1 MARAGIVILKQGRE
15 KPVLQYHPWVF
26 SGAIDSTRTN
36 LEDVEPG
43 DIVEV
48 RDYRG
53 GFLARG
59 YWNPRSQ
66 IRVRILTWDQNDLI
80 GPAWWRVRMARAIAA
95 REGLA
100 SRGDTDAYRL
110 IFAESDGLPGL
121 IVDRYGDYLVIQSLT
136 LGIEVRKDQIVEALV
151 GLLNPRGI
159 YERSDADVRHLEG
172 LGDTV
177 GLLYG
182 EMPPD
187 FITIR
192 EWGMQYPVTVMEG
205 HKTGFYLDQKHT
217 RHWLLH
223 EPTIAGRDVL
233 NCFSYTGSLSACAA
247 KNGAASI
254 TNVDTSGPALEIAQE
269 TMRLNGLEHVP
280 AEYINADVFET
291 LRAFREEE
299 RSFDLIILDP
309 PKFAHTAQQVE
320 RASRGYKDIN
330 WLAFQLLRPGG
341 LLMTYSCSGHIDP
354 DLFQKIVFGA
364 SVDAGVQA
372 QIVHWFAH
380 PEDHPVL
387 LAFPE
392 ARYLKGLVCRT
403 TAFGSA

>member
-1 MARAGIVILKQGRE
+1 MTKAGIAILKQGRE
-15 KPVLQYHPWVF
+15 KPVLQYHPWIF
-26 SGAIDSTRTN
+26 SGAIDPGRTN
-36 LEDVEPG
+36 LEGVEPG

-53 GFLARG
+53 GFLGRG
-59 YWNPRSQ
+59 YWNPESQ
-66 IRVRILTWDQNDLI
+66 IRIRILTWDQNDAI

-95 REGLA
+95 RGDLA
-100 SRGDTDAYRL
+100 SRDDTDAYRL
-110 IFAESDGLPGL
+110 IFAENDGLPGL

-136 LGIEVRKDQIVEALV
+136 LGIELRKDLIVDALI

-159 YERSDADVRHLEG
+159 YERSDVDVRHLEG
-172 LGDTV
+172 MADSV

-182 EMPPD
+182 DMPPD
-187 FITIR
+187 FLTIT
-192 EWGMQYPVTVMEG
+192 EWGMQYPVTLMEG

-217 RHWLLH
+217 RRWLLD
-223 EPTIAGRDVL
+223 EPSIAGRDVL

-254 TNVDTSGPALEIAQE
+254 TNVDTSGPALDISRE
-269 TMRLNGLEHVP
+269 TMRLNGLEDVP
-280 AEYINADVFET
+280 AEYVNADVFDK
-291 LRAFREEE
+291 LREYRDEE

-309 PKFAHTAQQVE
+309 PKFAHTARQVE

-341 LLMTYSCSGHIDP
+341 LLMTYSCSGHVEP

-364 SVDAGVQA
+364 SVDAGMQA
-372 QIVHWFAH
+372 QVIHWFAH
-380 PEDHPVL
+380 PDDHPVL

-392 ARYLKGLVCRT
+392 GRYLKGLVCRT
-403 TAFGSA
+403 TGFGSA

>member
-1 MARAGIVILKQGRE
+1 M
-15 KPVLQYHPWVF
+15 
-26 SGAIDSTRTN
+26 
-36 LEDVEPG
+36 
-43 DIVEV
+43 
-48 RDYRG
+48 
-53 GFLARG
+53 
-59 YWNPRSQ
+59 
-66 IRVRILTWDQNDLI
+66 
-80 GPAWWRVRMARAIAA
+80 
-95 REGLA
+95 
-100 SRGDTDAYRL
+100 
-110 IFAESDGLPGL
+110 
-121 IVDRYGDYLVIQSLT
+121 
-136 LGIEVRKDQIVEALV
+136 
-151 GLLNPRGI
+151 
-159 YERSDADVRHLEG
+159 
-172 LGDTV
+172 
-177 GLLYG
+177 
-182 EMPPD
+182 
-187 FITIR
+187 
-192 EWGMQYPVTVMEG
+192 
-205 HKTGFYLDQKHT
+205 
-217 RHWLLH
+217 
-223 EPTIAGRDVL
+223 
-233 NCFSYTGSLSACAA
+233 
-247 KNGAASI
+247 
-254 TNVDTSGPALEIAQE
+254 DTSGPALEIAQE